1 VEVKVGFKSQL
12 ASKDRKKVMRKED
25 RRKLTYGDVLE
36 KEDDG
41 RDGKLRRHGPNELR
55 REDGRADVSEARR
68 DGLKDGDRVVLRVLV
83 NGDPPSGL
91 KEETICCQSVKVPRA
106 KMEEKKKHARQ

>member
-25 RRKLTYGDVLE
+25 RRKLTDGDVLE

-55 REDGRADVSEARR
+55 REDGPTFRKP
-68 DGLKDGDRVVLRVLV
+68 DGTVLR
-83 NGDPPSGL
+83 
-91 KEETICCQSVKVPRA
+91 
-106 KMEEKKKHARQ
+106 MEIE